1 MDNST
6 KTIKELYEKYGL
18 ESEDIFPHKHFT
30 IITRQGIE
38 KIEAKANIKLDLQ
51 TEVVSPTY
59 CAMKCTASIEGKEPV
74 VMYAS
79 ALNDSRLKMKNCQ
92 STYLLEMAQKRA
104 ISRAVLKLCGF
115 YTLGHFGEDEAEDFK
130 KATPT
135 DTQIDGLE
143 IKRIIEELRTDT
155 CTEDR
160 AKEIYTH
167 YQAKYE
173 KDTKWGAILDV
184 VLKEFGEIDFDF
196 DFAENGG
203 EV

>member
-1 MDNST
+1 MDNTT
-6 KTIKELYEKYGL
+6 KTIKELYKKYGL

-38 KIEAKANIKLDLQ
+38 KIEAKAKIKLDLQ

-79 ALNDSRLKMKNCQ
+79 AINDPKLKMKNCQ
-92 STYLLEMAQKRA
+92 STYLLEMSQKRA

-115 YTLGHFGEDEAEDFK
+115 YTLGHFGEDEAESFQ

-143 IKRIIEELRTDT
+143 IKRIIEELRNDS
-155 CTEDR
+155 CTLER
-160 AKEIYTH
+160 AKEIWVH
-167 YQAKYE
+167 YQAKCD

-184 VLKEFGEIDFDF
+184 ALSEFDMVETEEGIE
-196 DFAENGG
+196 
-203 EV
+203 

>member
-38 KIEAKANIKLDLQ
+38 KIEAKAKIKLHLEDKA
-51 TEVVSPTY
+51 VSPTY
-59 CAMKCTASIEGKEPV
+59 CAMKCTASIDGQEPV

-79 ALNDSRLKMKNCQ
+79 AINDSRLKMKNCQ
-92 STYLLEMAQKRA
+92 STYLLEMSQKRA
-104 ISRAVLKLCGF
+104 ISRAVSNKIGI

-135 DTQIDGLE
+135 DTQRDGLE

-155 CTEDR
+155 CTLER
-160 AKEIYTH
+160 AREIYIH
-167 YQAKYE
+167 YNSKYE
-173 KDTKWGAILDV
+173 KDTKWGAVLDV
-184 VLKEFGEIDFDF
+184 VLSEFGTVDLGVE
-196 DFAENGG
+196 
-203 EV
+203 

>member
-1 MDNST
+1 MDNTT
-6 KTIKELYEKYGL
+6 KTIKELYKKYGL
-18 ESEDIFPHKHFT
+18 ESEDIFPHRHFT

-38 KIEAKANIKLDLQ
+38 KIEAKANIKLNLQ

-79 ALNDSRLKMKNCQ
+79 ALNDPKLKMKNCQ
-92 STYLLEMAQKRA
+92 STYLLEMSQKRA

-115 YTLGHFGEDEAEDFK
+115 YTLGHFGEDEADSFQ

-143 IKRIIEELRTDT
+143 IKRIIEELKTDT
-155 CTEDR
+155 CTLER
-160 AKEIYTH
+160 AREITSIYDE
-167 YQAKYE
+167 KYK

-184 VLKEFGEIDFDF
+184 AIHEYGDEVWETQAGEL
-196 DFAENGG
+196 
-203 EV
+203 

>member
-1 MDNST
+1 MDNT
-6 KTIKELYEKYGL
+6 TQTIKELYKKYGL

-38 KIEAKANIKLDLQ
+38 KIEAKAKIKLNLQ

-59 CAMKCTASIEGKEPV
+59 CAMKCTASIDGQEPV

-79 ALNDSRLKMKNCQ
+79 ALNDPKLKMKNCQ
-92 STYLLEMAQKRA
+92 STYLLEMSQKRA

-115 YTLGHFGEDEAEDFK
+115 YTLGHFGEDEAESFQ

-143 IKRIIEELRTDT
+143 IKRIIEELRLDS
-155 CTEDR
+155 CTLER
-160 AKEIYTH
+160 AREIYIH
-167 YQAKYE
+167 YQEKYN

-184 VLKEFGEIDFDF
+184 ALHEYGQLDMEDGD
-196 DFAENGG
+196 EL
-203 EV
+203 

>member
-1 MDNST
+1 MDNT
-6 KTIKELYEKYGL
+6 TQTIKELYKKYGL

-38 KIEAKANIKLDLQ
+38 KIEAKAKIKLDLQ

-59 CAMKCTASIEGKEPV
+59 CAMKCTASIDGQEPV

-79 ALNDSRLKMKNCQ
+79 ALNDPKLKMKNCQ
-92 STYLLEMAQKRA
+92 STYLLEMSQKRA

-143 IKRIIEELRTDT
+143 IKRIIEELKTDT
-155 CTEDR
+155 CSEGR
-160 AKEIYTH
+160 AKEIYIH

-184 VLKEFGEIDFDF
+184 ALSEFDMVETEEGIE
-196 DFAENGG
+196 
-203 EV
+203 

>member
-1 MDNST
+1 MREAFSGVS
-6 KTIKELYEKYGL
+6 LYL
-18 ESEDIFPHKHFT
+18 ED
-30 IITRQGIE
+30 
-38 KIEAKANIKLDLQ
+38 KA
-51 TEVVSPTY
+51 VSPTY
-59 CAMKCTASIEGKEPV
+59 CAMKCTASIDGQEPV

-79 ALNDSRLKMKNCQ
+79 AINDSRLKMKNCQ

-155 CTEDR
+155 CTLDR
-160 AKEIYTH
+160 AKEIYIH

-173 KDTKWGAILDV
+173 KDTKWGAVLDV
-184 VLKEFGEIDFDF
+184 VLKEFDLGQDFF
-196 DFAENGG
+196 DLMDG

>member
-1 MDNST
+1 MDNTT
-6 KTIKELYEKYGL
+6 KTIKELYKKYGL

-79 ALNDSRLKMKNCQ
+79 ALNDPKLKMKNCQ
-92 STYLLEMAQKRA
+92 STYLLEMAQKRST
-104 ISRAVLKLCGF
+104 SRSVLKLCGF
-115 YTLGHFGEDEAEDFK
+115 YTLGHFGESESDEFK
-130 KATPT
+130 RAVPT

-143 IKRIIEELRTDT
+143 IKRIIEELKSDA
-155 CTEDR
+155 CKEDR
-160 AKEIYTH
+160 AREIYLH
-167 YQAKYE
+167 YNEKYE
-173 KDTKWGAILDV
+173 KDSKWGAILDV
-184 VLKEFGEIDFDF
+184 ALSEFGTEI
-196 DFAENGG
+196 G
-203 EV
+203 EDDDIL